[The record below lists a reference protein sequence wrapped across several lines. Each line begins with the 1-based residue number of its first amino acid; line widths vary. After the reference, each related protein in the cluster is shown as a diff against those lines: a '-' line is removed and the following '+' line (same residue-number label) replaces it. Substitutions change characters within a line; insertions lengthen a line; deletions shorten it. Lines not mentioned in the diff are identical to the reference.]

1 VHGIAVASS
10 TPLEGDET
18 MSLFSSLQLA
28 SNALQAQS
36 IGLQVVGQNIANV
49 NTPGYSRAEMNL
61 APAATQRV
69 GRLLLGLGVD
79 VQSIKQRIDEHLNE
93 RLRSATA
100 DRVGGDIQQST
111 YSQLEGIINE
121 LSDTDLSSSM
131 NAFFGS
137 IAQVLSQP
145 ASVSVRN
152 LAMLQGQTLAGDINR
167 LASRATEVRDDL
179 NEQVAE
185 MAPDINRLLTQIAG
199 FNVKIAT
206 AEGGGSLG
214 SDAVGLRDQR
224 SQALEQLAQL
234 IDIQTQEQSSGAI
247 NVFAGGDF
255 LVFEGVNRQVK
266 VENTQV
272 DGLNVAKLLIS
283 ETDSPIVSASGKLA
297 GLSDARDSIVGS
309 FLGKLNDFTKSLA
322 FEFNK
327 VFSSG
332 QGLSGYSQVTAD
344 QPVLNVDAPLDAAGL
359 AYRPVSGSF
368 NVLVHDKQTNLTRT
382 TRINIDLNGLDDDD
396 TSLTKL
402 VTQLNAVDGVAASID
417 PNGKLIIKSLSPTTD
432 LAFGDDTSGTLAALG
447 INTFFTGTSAATLGI
462 NAAVRNDPSKF
473 AASRSGI
480 DGDTANAVDLANFS
494 DRILDSAN
502 GRSISQFYEQVVG
515 EVTQGAAVAKS
526 VATGFQTFEDTLRGQ
541 QLAVSGVNIDEETIS
556 MLGYQRAYQAS
567 ARFIQTINELLNLL
581 TNL

>member
-1 VHGIAVASS
+1 
-10 TPLEGDET
+10 

-79 VQSIKQRIDEHLNE
+79 VQSIKQRIDEHLND

-100 DRVGGDIQQST
+100 DRVAGDIQQGT
-111 YSQLEGIINE
+111 YSQLEGILNE
-121 LSDTDLSSSM
+121 LSDTDISTSM
-131 NAFFGS
+131 NNFFGAIS
-137 IAQVLSQP
+137 QVLSQP

-152 LAMLQGQTLAGDINR
+152 LAMLQGQTLAGDIGR

-179 NEQVAE
+179 NDQVAE
-185 MAPDINRLLTQIAG
+185 MAPDINRLLTQIAT
-199 FNVKIAT
+199 FNVRIAT
-206 AEGGGSLG
+206 AEGGGALG

-234 IDIQTQEQSSGAI
+234 IDVQTQEQSSGAI

-266 VENTQV
+266 VEHTQV

-283 ETDSPIVSASGKLA
+283 ETDSPIMSSSGKLA
-297 GLSDARDSIVGS
+297 GLMDARDNIIDG
-309 FLGKLNDFTKSLA
+309 FLGKLNDFTRSLA

-344 QPVLNVDAPLDAAGL
+344 QPVLDANAPLDAAGL
-359 AYRPVSGSF
+359 TYRPVSGSF
-368 NVLVHDKQTNLTRT
+368 NILVHDKQTNLTRT

-396 TSLTKL
+396 TTLTKL
-402 VTQLNAVDGVAASID
+402 AAQLNSVDGVSATID
-417 PNGKLIIKSLSPTTD
+417 AVGKLVIKSLSPTTD

-447 INTFFTGTSAATLGI
+447 INTFFTGTSASTLGI
-462 NAAVRNDPSKF
+462 NAAIKNDPSKF

-494 DRILDSAN
+494 DRLLDTAD
-502 GRSISQFYEQVVG
+502 GKSISQFYAQLVG
-515 EVTQGAAVAKS
+515 DVTQGSAVAKS

-581 TNL
+581 SSL

>member
-1 VHGIAVASS
+1 MAVDSS
-10 TPLEGDET
+10 APFTGDDT

-49 NTPGYSRAEMNL
+49 NTPGYSRAEVNL
-61 APAATQRV
+61 TPASTQRV

-79 VQSIKQRIDEHLNE
+79 VASITQRIDEHLNE
-93 RLRSATA
+93 RLRAASA
-100 DRVGGDIQQST
+100 DRVGGDVQQDA
-111 YSQLEGIINE
+111 YAQLEGIINE
-121 LSDTDLSSSM
+121 LSDTDLSTSM
-131 NAFFGS
+131 NNFFGAIS
-137 IAQVLSQP
+137 QVLSQP

-152 LAMLQGQTLAGDINR
+152 LAVLQGQTLAGDINR
-167 LASRATEVRDDL
+167 MASRATEVRDDL
-179 NEQVAE
+179 NDQVAE
-185 MAPDINRLLTQIAG
+185 VAPDVNRLLTQIAD

-206 AEGGGSLG
+206 AEGGGALG

-224 SQALEQLAQL
+224 SQALEQLSQL
-234 IDIQTQEQSSGAI
+234 IDVQTQEQSSGAI

-255 LVFEGVNRQVK
+255 LVFEGVSRQVK
-266 VENTQV
+266 VDNTQE
-272 DGLNVAKLLIS
+272 GGFNVAKLLIT
-283 ETDSPIVSASGKLA
+283 ETDSPIQSSSGKLA
-297 GLSDARDSIVGS
+297 GLIDARDSIIGG
-309 FLGKLNDFTKSLA
+309 FITKLNHFAKTFA

-332 QGLSGYSQVTAD
+332 QGLSGFSHVTAD
-344 QPVLNVDAPLDAAGL
+344 QPVLNVNAPLDAAGL
-359 AYRPVSGSF
+359 AYTPVSGSF

-396 TSLTKL
+396 TTLTKL
-402 VTQLNAVDGVAASID
+402 AAQLNAVDGVSATVDA
-417 PNGKLIIKSLSPTTD
+417 NGKLTLKSLSPTTD

-462 NAAVRNDPSKF
+462 NAAVKSDPSKF

-480 DGDTANAVDLANFS
+480 DGDTANAIDLANFS
-494 DRILDSAN
+494 DRMLDSAN
-502 GRSISQFYEQVVG
+502 GRSISQFYEQMVG
-515 EVTQGAAVAKS
+515 EVTQGSAVAKS
-526 VATGFQTFEDTLRGQ
+526 VATGYQTFEDTLRGQ

-567 ARFIQTINELLNLL
+567 ARFIKTIDELLNLL

>member
-1 VHGIAVASS
+1 
-10 TPLEGDET
+10 

-79 VQSIKQRIDEHLNE
+79 VQSIKQRIDEHLND

-100 DRVGGDIQQST
+100 DRVAGDVQQST
-111 YSQLEGIINE
+111 YSQLEGILNE
-121 LSDTDLSSSM
+121 LSDTDISSSM
-131 NAFFGS
+131 NDFFGAIS
-137 IAQVLSQP
+137 QVLSQP

-167 LASRATEVRDDL
+167 LASRATEIRDDL
-179 NEQVAE
+179 NDQVAE
-185 MAPDINRLLTQIAG
+185 MAPDINRLLSQIAT
-199 FNVKIAT
+199 FNVRIAT
-206 AEGGGSLG
+206 AEGGGALG

-224 SQALEQLAQL
+224 SQALEELAQL
-234 IDIQTQEQSSGAI
+234 IDVQTQEQSSGAI

-255 LVFEGVNRQVK
+255 LVFEGVNRNVK
-266 VENTQV
+266 VEHTQV

-283 ETDSPIVSASGKLA
+283 ETDSPIMSSSGKLA
-297 GLSDARDSIVGS
+297 GLMDARDNIIDG
-309 FLGKLNDFTKSLA
+309 FLGKLNDFTRSLA

-344 QPVLNVDAPLDAAGL
+344 QPVLNADAPLDAAGL
-359 AYRPVSGSF
+359 TYRPVSGSF
-368 NVLVHDKQTNLTRT
+368 NILVHDKQTNLTRT

-396 TSLTKL
+396 TTLTKL
-402 VTQLNAVDGVAASID
+402 AAQLSAVDGVSATINAA
-417 PNGKLIIKSLSPTTD
+417 GKLVIKSLSPTTD
-432 LAFGDDTSGTLAALG
+432 LAFGDDISGTLAALG
-447 INTFFTGTSAATLGI
+447 INTFFTGTSASTLGI
-462 NAAVRNDPSKF
+462 NAAIKNDPSKF

-494 DRILDSAN
+494 DRLLDSAD
-502 GRSISQFYEQVVG
+502 GKTISQFYAQVVG
-515 EVTQGAAVAKS
+515 DVTQGSAVAKS
-526 VATGFQTFEDTLRGQ
+526 VATGFKTFEDTLRGQ

-581 TNL
+581 SNL